1 MEYIANTQWHPK
13 LHDPIGMRNQ
23 KPRTNALT
31 MIIDKGLGLRAY
43 EDLLCIA
50 SPYIDMIKLG
60 FGTSVLY
67 PRDVLKQKI
76 ELAHEHN
83 IKIMPGGTFLE
94 VAIMQQQVDTFFQEM
109 KNLKFS
115 AIEVSDGTISL
126 SRNLRSSLIVRGIDE
141 GLTVVTEYGKKS
153 KGSAVNTDEL
163 LETFVIDTE
172 LGAAFVTIES
182 RESGVGVGIFDD
194 QGVPREQDIEYVVQ
208 FIPDATKLMWE
219 APLKSQQALLLQRFG
234 LDLNLGNISPE
245 DVLSLESLRRGL
257 RSDTL
262 QFDYGH
268 QIMNGKGE

>member
-1 MEYIANTQWHPK
+1 M
-13 LHDPIGMRNQ
+13 
-23 KPRTNALT
+23 
-31 MIIDKGLGLRAY
+31 
-43 EDLLCIA
+43 
-50 SPYIDMIKLG
+50 DMIKLG

-115 AIEVSDGTISL
+115 AIEISDGTISL

-153 KGSAVNTDEL
+153 KGSTVNTDEL

-194 QGVPREQDIEYVVQ
+194 QGALREQDIESIVQ

-219 APLKSQQALLLQRFG
+219 APLKSQQAHLLQRFG

-245 DVLSLESLRRGL
+245 DVFSLESLRRGL

-262 QFDYGH
+262 QMDQNH
-268 QIMNGKGE
+268 QILYGRGE